1 MFSFFIYSSESSDS
15 DYDED
20 IEIPEFER
28 IDREIVDGEIVFVV
42 DKNEFDI
49 YDTVIKKKKKCIQ
62 FVTLITQKIT
72 VWLNH

>member
-1 MFSFFIYSSESSDS
+1 MDSSESSDS
-15 DYDED
+15 DYDVD

-49 YDTVIKKKKKCIQ
+49 YDAVIKKKKKCIQ

-72 VWLNH
+72 V

>member
-1 MFSFFIYSSESSDS
+1 MDSSESSDS
-15 DYDED
+15 DYDVD

-49 YDTVIKKKKKCIQ
+49 YDAVIKKKKKCIQ

>member
-1 MFSFFIYSSESSDS
+1 MCRLTITGNFKNSFCSLFFIYSSESSDS

-42 DKNEFDI
+42 DKN
-49 YDTVIKKKKKCIQ
+49 TKNTKN
-62 FVTLITQKIT
+62 T
-72 VWLNH
+72 

>member
-1 MFSFFIYSSESSDS
+1 MDSSESSDS
-15 DYDED
+15 GYDVD

-49 YDTVIKKKKKCIQ
+49 YDAVIKKKKKCIQ

-72 VWLNH
+72 V

>member
-1 MFSFFIYSSESSDS
+1 MDSSESSDS
-15 DYDED
+15 DYDVD

-49 YDTVIKKKKKCIQ
+49 YDAVIKKKRRNV
-62 FVTLITQKIT
+62 FNL
-72 VWLNH
+72 LP